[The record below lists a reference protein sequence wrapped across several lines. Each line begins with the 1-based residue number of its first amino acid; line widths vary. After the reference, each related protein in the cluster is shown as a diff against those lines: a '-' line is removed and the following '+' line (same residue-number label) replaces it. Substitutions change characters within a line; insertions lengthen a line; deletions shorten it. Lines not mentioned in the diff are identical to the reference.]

1 MRHLL
6 GRGPTGPHLYL
17 LAAFAAVFLLVP
29 AAQALAA
36 PEAHIEIEGSGSG
49 AVLGS
54 GPTGGGIECHKPSE
68 VGDVCDAEMTENS
81 GTFYVKVKREVAGGS
96 EFAGWEVPVGNPL
109 LGCGAASAECT
120 VTSTGADVTIKAF
133 FNGPPEF
140 PLEVEVEGEG
150 EVNAAEPPTPLSGE
164 IAGCEESTGECLA
177 EYNGGDAVELTATE
191 ETGWEFSGWTTVEG
205 NPGTCEGAT
214 SPCTVT
220 VSEATKLKAVFVEE
234 PNVHILISGEGS
246 GNVLGVSPLEG
257 APPIDCEWNG
267 ETEVKSGVCD
277 TVAKVVF
284 GTAGQKVKY
293 EAALG
298 SKFGGWHVLEGTV
311 SSCEEFAE
319 TCAAAFPP
327 ITIEASFD
335 LIPLFA
341 LNLTTSGTGGGSF
354 ECDSGSGAEACQ
366 PEYLEGTEVE
376 VIPAANPDSNF
387 VEWTGDCSGEGVCE
401 VTMDEEHSVGGVFDE
416 KPPFALNLTT
426 SGTGGGSFEC
436 DSGSGAEA
444 CQPEYLEGTEVEVIP
459 AADAGSEFVEWTGD
473 CSGTDPEGCTPTMDE
488 EHSVGAVFDLI
499 PTFALNLSTSGTGS
513 GSFECDSGSGA
524 GPCAAEYLDGTV
536 VEVIPVADAGSEFV
550 EWTGDCSGEGA
561 CEVTMD
567 EEHSVG
573 GVFDLIQRALTINQS
588 GTGSGVVECEVEESE
603 IEEACQATYPDG
615 TAVIVI
621 AYEEPGSEFVE
632 WTGGSGCEGGPVFEN
647 ECEVT
652 MDADKTV
659 GVVFDLITHALTVN
673 TAGSGSGS
681 VSCDG
686 GPCAGSYPE
695 GTTVTLTASAASG
708 STFAGWSGAG
718 CAGTGSCVVTIDADT
733 TVTATFNA
741 ESSGGGG
748 GGGGDNGGGGGGEE
762 TCLTNAALCKPGLL
776 IANPAALVKG
786 NKALLKVRC
795 RGEQGARCRSTLKL
809 TARIRVHG
817 KKKNVLI
824 GKSKYNLPTNSAV
837 RVLRAKLTSR
847 GIKLVRRA
855 GKGGLKVKLAGKGA
869 KIRVVKLVRQ
879 GGGGRKHKRHAGH

>member
-401 VTMDEEHSVGGVFDE
+401 VTMDEEHSVGGVFD
-416 KPPFALNLTT
+416 
-426 SGTGGGSFEC
+426 
-436 DSGSGAEA
+436 
-444 CQPEYLEGTEVEVIP
+444 
-459 AADAGSEFVEWTGD
+459 
-473 CSGTDPEGCTPTMDE
+473 
-488 EHSVGAVFDLI
+488 
-499 PTFALNLSTSGTGS
+499 
-513 GSFECDSGSGA
+513 
-524 GPCAAEYLDGTV
+524 
-536 VEVIPVADAGSEFV
+536 
-550 EWTGDCSGEGA
+550 
-561 CEVTMD
+561 
-567 EEHSVG
+567 
-573 GVFDLIQRALTINQS
+573 LIQRALTINQS

-632 WTGGSGCEGGPVFEN
+632 WTAGSECDAVFEN
-647 ECEVT
+647 ECELT
-652 MDADKTV
+652 MDADKAV
-659 GVVFDLITHALTVN
+659 GVVFNLITHALTVN

-686 GPCAGSYPE
+686 GPCASSYPE
-695 GTTVTLTASAASG
+695 GATVTVTATAGSG

-718 CAGTGSCVVTIDADT
+718 CSGTGSCVVTIDADT

-748 GGGGDNGGGGGGEE
+748 GGGGDNGGDNGGGGGGEE

-809 TARIRVHG
+809 IARIRVHG

-855 GKGGLKVKLAGKGA
+855 GERGLKVKLAGKGA

-879 GGGGRKHKRHAGH
+879 GGGGRKHKRHASH